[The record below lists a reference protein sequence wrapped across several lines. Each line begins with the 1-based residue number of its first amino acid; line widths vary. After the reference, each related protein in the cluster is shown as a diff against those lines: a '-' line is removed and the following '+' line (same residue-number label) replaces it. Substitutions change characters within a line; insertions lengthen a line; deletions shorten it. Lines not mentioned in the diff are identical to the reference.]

1 LYKLALALGKT
12 VQEISSVPYEEIIGW
27 QIYLTECEPT
37 TSEMINY
44 TNARNTAVLNNLLS
58 DKKVTEKD
66 CLLEFGEPEQDK
78 EWWRSSLAVFKANAK
93 TK

>member
-1 LYKLALALGKT
+1 LALALGKT
-12 VQEISSVPYEEIIGW
+12 VQEISSVPYEEIINW

-37 TSEMINY
+37 TSEMINQ
-44 TNARNTAVLNNLLS
+44 TNALNTAALINLNNP
-58 DKKVTEKD
+58 KKQVEMKD

-78 EWWRSSLAVFKANAK
+78 EWWRSSLAAFKASAK

>member
-1 LYKLALALGKT
+1 LALALGKT
-12 VQEISSVPYEEIIGW
+12 VQEISSVPYEEIINW

-37 TSEMINY
+37 TSEMINQ
-44 TNARNTAVLNNLLS
+44 TNALNTAALINLKS
-58 DKKVTEKD
+58 KKQVETKD
-66 CLLEFGEPEQDK
+66 CLLTFGEPEQDK